1 MTAKEWRE
9 SNPRLDGNIRDY
21 ADVNQLVCLAN
32 MESLNAHFIEEKLSQ
47 SVRLQKL
54 NQLCDKSNENFK
66 YKYKTVGEKIK
77 CSITKIK
84 QYY

>member
-32 MESLNAHFIEEKLSQ
+32 MESLNAQFIEENLSQ
-47 SVRLQKL
+47 ARTIK
-54 NQLCDKSNENFK
+54 KS
-66 YKYKTVGEKIK
+66 
-77 CSITKIK
+77 
-84 QYY
+84 